1 MSRVTLQLRLKRDEG
16 SLVRLLGLVRRK
28 RFEVVQLHADLS
40 PDGDY
45 LAVRMALETS
55 RPGSSLVAHIEKL
68 IEASHVE
75 VVEPGE
81 NGRELRA
88 ARVAS

>member
-1 MSRVTLQLRLKRDEG
+1 MLQLRLKREEG

-28 RFEVVQLHADLS
+28 RFDVVQLHADLL
-40 PDGDY
+40 PDGDH
-45 LAVRMALETS
+45 LAVRMTLETS

-68 IEASHVE
+68 IEASQVE
-75 VVEPGE
+75 VIEPGE
-81 NGRELRA
+81 NDRELRA